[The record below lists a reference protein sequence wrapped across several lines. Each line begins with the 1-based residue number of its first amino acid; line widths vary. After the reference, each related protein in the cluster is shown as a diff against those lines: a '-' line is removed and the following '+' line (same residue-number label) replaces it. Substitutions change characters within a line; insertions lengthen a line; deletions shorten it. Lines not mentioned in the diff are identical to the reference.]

1 MTHITEDQVRR
12 WLGFSSDEFK
22 LSEAIEVITD
32 IANKKYSEAMLRKD
46 LIAYVKAK
54 KDSPYK

>member
-1 MTHITEDQVRR
+1 MTYITEDQVRR
-12 WLGFSSDEFK
+12 WLGTGDR
-22 LSEAIEVITD
+22 LSEAVEVIKD
-32 IANKKYSEAMLRKD
+32 IANKEYSEAMLRKD